1 MGTKLTRKFRLGT
14 TSFIYPGHIIP
25 NVKKIG
31 EFFDE
36 IELLVFESQYKGQSV
51 LPPPLDIR
59 ELKTLARDLDLTYNV
74 HLPVDVSLTHA
85 SIRERQKACDTIN
98 QVLDLFEPLAPTTH
112 TLHLDRDRN
121 LTDSQG
127 LQRWE
132 DQARSGLDLLI
143 PGLTDPGIISLE
155 TLWYDPAFL
164 VPLVRDYGFAICVDA
179 GHHFKYNYDLK
190 TSFDLF
196 KEKIS
201 LIHLHGVDFTKSGPK
216 DHLGLGCLPQPL
228 FDQTMEL
235 MTNYQGTVSL
245 EVFNLANLEN
255 SLGRLG
261 QIFKGIP
268 SMPNRKIEDTV

>member
-1 MGTKLTRKFRLGT
+1 MGTKLTRKFKLGT

-36 IELLVFESQYKGQSV
+36 IEVLVFESQYKGQSV
-51 LPPPLDIR
+51 LPPPSDIR
-59 ELKTLARDLDLTYNV
+59 ELRALGRDLDLTYNV
-74 HLPVDVSLTHA
+74 HLPVDVSLAHPSA
-85 SIRERQKACDTIN
+85 RERQGARDTLQ

-112 TLHLDRDRN
+112 TLHLDMDRS
-121 LTDSQG
+121 LTDPEG
-127 LQRWE
+127 IRRWE

-155 TLWYDPAFL
+155 TLWYDPACL
-164 VPLVRDYGFAICVDA
+164 EPLVRDYGVSICMDA

-190 TSFDLF
+190 TSFELF
-196 KEKIS
+196 KDKIS
-201 LIHLHGVDFTKSGPK
+201 LIHLHGVDFTKSSPR

-228 FDQTMEL
+228 FDQTMEV
-235 MTNYQGTVSL
+235 MTNYRGTISL

-255 SLGRLG
+255 SLDRLG
-261 QIFKGIP
+261 QIFNNIP
-268 SMPNRKIEDTV
+268 RL